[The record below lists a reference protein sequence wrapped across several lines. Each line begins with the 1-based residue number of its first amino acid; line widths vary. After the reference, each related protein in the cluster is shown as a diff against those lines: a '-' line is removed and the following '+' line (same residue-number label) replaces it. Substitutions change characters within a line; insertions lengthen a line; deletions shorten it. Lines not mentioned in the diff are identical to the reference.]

1 MDYEHIILERRENVA
16 TIWLNHPEK
25 RNPLGNPVKLEIMD
39 ALSVCEADDAV
50 RAVVL
55 RGKGQMFSGGGD
67 MAAMRQRLERNEF
80 ATETSCELG
89 GRLNRQLLH
98 LKKPTIAVVEG
109 AAAGSGLCLALS
121 CDFQIV
127 AENTKM
133 VFAFV
138 NIGYIPDSGA
148 SLLVTRA
155 VGTALAKRLLMSGQR
170 FSGRQAADWG
180 LMTQAVPQ
188 EQIDSVLEEYLRR
201 YANGPTL
208 AYGCTKEAL
217 NSVLYQQFDALT
229 GLECSLQSQC
239 EHSRDHREAVYAF
252 FDKRTPEFRGN

>member
-1 MDYEHIILERRENVA
+1 MEYQHIILERSGNA
-16 TIWLNHPEK
+16 AIIWLNNPDK
-25 RNPLGNPVKLEIMD
+25 RNPLGNPVKLELMD
-39 ALSVCEADDAV
+39 ALTVCEQDRAV

-55 RGKGQMFSGGGD
+55 RGKRQVFSGGGD
-67 MAAMRQRLERNEF
+67 MAAMRERLERNEF
-80 ATETSCELG
+80 STQTSCELG

-127 AENTKM
+127 AEDAKM

-148 SLLVTRA
+148 ALLVSRA
-155 VGTALAKRLLMSGQR
+155 VGTVRAKQLLMSGRR
-170 FSGRQAADWG
+170 FTGWQAADWG
-180 LMTQAVPQ
+180 LMTQAAPQ
-188 EQIDSVLEEYLRR
+188 AEIDQVLEDYLRL

-208 AYGCTKEAL
+208 AYGCTKELL
-217 NSVLYQQFDALT
+217 NSLLYQQFDRLT
-229 GLECSLQSQC
+229 EMESRLQSQC
-239 EHSRDHREAVYAF
+239 EHSQDHREAVYAF
-252 FDKRTPEFRGN
+252 FDKRTPEFHGN

>member
-1 MDYEHIILERRENVA
+1 MEYKHISLERRQGAAV
-16 TIWLNHPEK
+16 IWLERPEK
-25 RNPLGNPVKLEIMD
+25 RNPLGNPVKLELMD
-39 ALSVCEADDAV
+39 ALSVCEGDGAV

-55 RGKGQMFSGGGD
+55 RGRGRMFSGGGD
-67 MAAMRQRLERNEF
+67 MAAMRDRLDRDEF
-80 ATETSCELG
+80 DTETSCGLG
-89 GRLNRQLLH
+89 GRLNGQLLR

-127 AENTKM
+127 AEEAKL

-155 VGTALAKRLLMSGQR
+155 VGTARAKQLLLSGRR

-180 LMTQAVPQ
+180 LMTQSAPQ
-188 EQIDSVLEEYLRR
+188 DEIDSVLEDYLQL

-208 AYGCTKEAL
+208 AYGCAKQAL
-217 NSVLYQQFDALT
+217 NSVLYQQFDDLT
-229 GLECSLQSQC
+229 GLEARLQSQC
-239 EHSRDHREAVYAF
+239 ERSRDHREAVYAF
-252 FDKRTPEFRGN
+252 FEKRPPEFQGN